1 MKKFSVYLCD
11 LTYDTIILVSDTIPI
26 NIGFIGSYMKKMFGD
41 QIDLSLFKYPND
53 AIEAIKKNPP
63 DMICLSNYSWNS
75 NLSEYV
81 ASIAKKFNSNVITIQ
96 GGTNF
101 PHQSILQKE
110 FLSNRLN
117 TDIYTIL
124 EGEKSCSN
132 VVQRILDSD
141 KDRKKIFEKP
151 IDGCA
156 FIHPDSKKSK
166 EKPNQIGN
174 KFCYSKRPKQ
184 GCN

>member
-75 NLSEYV
+75 NLSSY
-81 ASIAKKFNSNVITIQ
+81 
-96 GGTNF
+96 
-101 PHQSILQKE
+101 
-110 FLSNRLN
+110 
-117 TDIYTIL
+117 IY
-124 EGEKSCSN
+124 
-132 VVQRILDSD
+132 
-141 KDRKKIFEKP
+141 
-151 IDGCA
+151 
-156 FIHPDSKKSK
+156 
-166 EKPNQIGN
+166 
-174 KFCYSKRPKQ
+174 
-184 GCN
+184 